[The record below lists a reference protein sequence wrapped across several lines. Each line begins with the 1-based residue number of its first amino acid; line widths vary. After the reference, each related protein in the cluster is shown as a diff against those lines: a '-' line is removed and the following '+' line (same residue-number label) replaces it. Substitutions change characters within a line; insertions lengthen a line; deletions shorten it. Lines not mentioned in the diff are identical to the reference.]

1 MYKDENLNEE
11 EDPNEF
17 YNEDYEEEEELGEE
31 GAVEIEA
38 DGELDEGQDQF
49 VDEEEYENEEDEY
62 EQEEEEDDDED
73 EENEEHVQQMKAKQ
87 VRAKPRPAPT
97 KNFVDQIQESISASR
112 KYKTNVNNVNSKKSP
127 VMPGQSNRIAR
138 KSANK
143 EYDTDEE
150 TNNLLAVESSS
161 ISGSHINHRYQY
173 GDGEEQENDGSQL
186 DPQQI
191 QLNAADDEAG
201 NQEEKNRES
210 KLYAPFIFLFCFK

>member
-1 MYKDENLNEE
+1 MKFFFKGVNLEE
-11 EDPNEF
+11 ENATEF
-17 YNEDYEEEEELGEE
+17 YNGDYEEEELEEE
-31 GAVEIEA
+31 GALEIEG
-38 DGELDEGQDQF
+38 DGELEEGEEQF
-49 VDEEEYENEEDEY
+49 VDEEEYNNENEVDEY
-62 EQEEEEDDDED
+62 ELEEDDDED

-87 VRAKPRPAPT
+87 VRAKPRPAST
-97 KNFVDQIQESISASR
+97 KNFVNQIQESISASR

-127 VMPGQSNRIAR
+127 VMPSQSNRIAR

-161 ISGSHINHRYQY
+161 ISSSHINHRYQY
-173 GDGEEQENDGSQL
+173 GDGEEQENNGSQL

-191 QLNAADDEAG
+191 QLNAADDEVG

-210 KLYAPFIFLFCFK
+210 KLRLFSFCFCFK